1 MVEFALGPALAAG
14 FVGTLA
20 MTAVMM
26 AGRAMGMTSMD
37 MPLMIGGMMSDDE
50 GKARRLGMTIH
61 VLMMGTVVFGVLYGF
76 LFAAFDSDAALTG
89 LSIGVVHG
97 LIFGLMVLP
106 MMPAI
111 HPRMKASASGFQLDA
126 PGVLGV
132 GYGKGTAVG
141 IVMAHAVYGLVVAL
155 VFKGLA

>member
-1 MVEFALGPALAAG
+1 MVGFDLVPALAAG

-20 MTAVMM
+20 MTALMM
-26 AGRAMGMTSMD
+26 AGRATGMTSMD
-37 MPLMIGGMMSDDE
+37 MPLLIGGMVSNDE
-50 GKARRLGMTIH
+50 RKARGIGMVVH
-61 VLMMGTVVFGVLYGF
+61 VLMMGTVVFGVTYAL

-89 LSIGVVHG
+89 LLIGVVHG
-97 LIFGLMVLP
+97 LIFGLLVLP

-111 HPRMKASASGFQLDA
+111 HPRMKVSASGFHLDR

-132 GYGKGTAVG
+132 GYGKGTALG

-155 VFKGLA
+155 VYAGSS